1 MIHLEKK
8 GIRALGIAESFRKN
22 HRYSVIA
29 GVVMRSDLVIDGILF
44 NYVTIKGDDATS
56 SIITLY
62 ERLKR
67 NDINLIMLDG
77 LIISMYNIIDI
88 DTLYAHLSKPII
100 AVTFR
105 ESEGLDEHIKRRFKD
120 YHNKLDAYHKL
131 GLRETIVIKTGYKLY
146 IRSKGIDVDD
156 VRLAVDKFTL
166 QGSIPEPIRVAKL
179 IARAYMKVHNHIL

>member
-44 NYVTIKGDDATS
+44 NYATIKGDDATS

-77 LIISMYNIIDI
+77 LIISMYN
-88 DTLYAHLSKPII
+88 
-100 AVTFR
+100 
-105 ESEGLDEHIKRRFKD
+105 
-120 YHNKLDAYHKL
+120 
-131 GLRETIVIKTGYKLY
+131 
-146 IRSKGIDVDD
+146 
-156 VRLAVDKFTL
+156 
-166 QGSIPEPIRVAKL
+166 
-179 IARAYMKVHNHIL
+179 